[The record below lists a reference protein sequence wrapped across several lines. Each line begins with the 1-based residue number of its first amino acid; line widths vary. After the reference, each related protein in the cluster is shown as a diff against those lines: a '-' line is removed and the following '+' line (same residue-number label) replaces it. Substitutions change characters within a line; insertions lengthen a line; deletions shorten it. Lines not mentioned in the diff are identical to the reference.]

1 MVETYVCV
9 YRYCDGDYYH
19 VHVNVHDNH
28 VRDHC
33 KRNTILHKHVHK
45 KKKKNNYFLYIS
57 KKQCEAG
64 KNALKLEF
72 LNHGRLLRFLI
83 FCYYRFLLLIF
94 L

>member
-45 KKKKNNYFLYIS
+45 KTNIFNIYLKNNV
-57 KKQCEAG
+57 KQG
-64 KNALKLEF
+64 KMP
-72 LNHGRLLRFLI
+72 
-83 FCYYRFLLLIF
+83 
-94 L
+94 